1 MWVSTF
7 HSMCVR
13 ILRAQA
19 KHLGIRSSFSI
30 YDADDSRRLLT
41 LVTRELS
48 LDPKRYPARSLS
60 VQISNLKNE
69 LIGRGSSPSGPAP
82 RTERALA
89 EVYQRYQQRLTESS
103 AMDFDDLIMTTV
115 RLLQNQPR
123 RGRAL
128 PPAVPARA
136 GRRVPGHQPRPVR
149 AGRRAVQ
156 ADAGARSPAGG
167 RAVRGR

>member
-19 KHLGIRSSFSI
+19 KHLGMRSSFSI

-69 LIGRGSSPSGPAP
+69 LIGPRQFAEQAVSGNEKAV
-82 RTERALA
+82 A
-89 EVYQRYQQRLTESS
+89 EVYQRYQQRLIESS
-103 AMDFDDLIMTTV
+103 AMDFDDLIMNTV
-115 RLLQNQPR
+115 RLLQTQPDVAEHYR
-123 RGRAL
+123 RRFSHVLVDEYQDTNHAQYML
-128 PPAVPARA
+128 VE
-136 GRRVPGHQPRPVR
+136 
-149 AGRRAVQ
+149 
-156 ADAGARSPAGG
+156 S
-167 RAVRGR
+167 